1 MDKGINNIV
10 KQNKTKKKQ
19 KQKTKQ
25 KKTTTT
31 KQLKNWIAAHFNDF
45 FYKSTLQCLIKIY
58 QIRHM
63 PASQKPS

>member
-1 MDKGINNIV
+1 MDKGIKNSV
-10 KQNKTKKKQ
+10 KQNKTKKT
-19 KQKTKQ
+19 KTKKQ
-25 KKTTTT
+25 NKKKTTT
-31 KQLKNWIAAHFNDF
+31 KQLKNWIAARFNDF